1 MDIATVV
8 GVVLA
13 QILILGSIM
22 MGAGL
27 AAFIDIP
34 SIVIVFGGT
43 TAAAMI
49 AFPMDTF
56 AATGKVIKKTFMYV
70 LASLP
75 DQIELIAEFAALA
88 RREGLLALEEKL
100 ETVEDPFLVKGLRL
114 VVDGF
119 PPEVVRDIL
128 GTDLY
133 AMQERHGV
141 GKCVLDK
148 MGEIAPAMGMLGTL
162 IGLVTML
169 KNLSDPSQIG
179 AGMAVALLTTFY
191 GAYLSNVLLLPMANK
206 LDQRKKEETLI
217 RSTMI
222 EGIVAIQNG
231 DKPAMVKEKLK
242 AFLPPSVREAMD
254 EKAKE

>member
-8 GVVLA
+8 GLVLA

-27 AAFIDIP
+27 AAFIDVP

-43 TAAAMI
+43 IAATMV

-56 AATGKVIKKTFMYV
+56 TSTGKVIKKTFMYA

-75 DQIELIAEFAALA
+75 DQIEAMAEFAALA

-100 ETVEDPFLVKGLRL
+100 ESVEDPFLVKGLRL

-128 GTDLY
+128 GTDLFT
-133 AMQERHGV
+133 MQERHAV
-141 GKCVLDK
+141 GKTVLDK

-179 AGMAVALLTTFY
+179 SGMAVALLTTFY
-191 GAYLSNVLLLPMANK
+191 GAYLSNVLFLPMANK

-222 EGIVAIQNG
+222 EGIVAIQSG

-242 AFLPPSVREAMD
+242 AFLPPSIRQAMD

>member
-13 QILILGSIM
+13 QILIFGSIM
-22 MGAGL
+22 MGAGI
-27 AAFIDIP
+27 AAFIDVP

-43 TAAAMI
+43 AAAAMI

-56 AATGKVIKKTFMYV
+56 AATGKVVKKTFMYV

-128 GTDLY
+128 GTDLF

-242 AFLPPSVREAMD
+242 AFLPPSVRQSMD
-254 EKAKE
+254 EKAKD